1 MNEIII
7 KTGKEGYKAEII
19 SGNHAFF
26 ADEPISA
33 GGTDTGPN
41 PYEYLLAALGS
52 CTALTLRLYAN
63 NKKWPVDAIE
73 VHVSHTRDY
82 LKDCEDCPDKDAK
95 IEHIDIKIKITGNIS
110 QEQLDRML
118 DISTRCPV
126 HKTLDSKVDMS
137 SSLIYV

>member
-1 MNEIII
+1 MNEIIV

-19 SGNHAFF
+19 SGNHLFF
-26 ADEPISA
+26 ADEPVSA

-73 VHVSHTRDY
+73 VRVSHSNDY
-82 LKDCEDCPDKDAK
+82 LKDCEDCPDKEAK
-95 IEHIDIKIKITGNIS
+95 IEHIDIKIKLTGDLT
-110 QEQLDRML
+110 QEQRARLL

-126 HKTLDSKVDMS
+126 HKTLESGLKMD